1 MDARQS
7 LQHNI
12 KRRTHKPMLEL
23 DEDMSSGSRCCF
35 GVIALLVQIL
45 LHGELALTLYWI
57 VQYRWDA
64 QGFPFAFRGQEP
76 GDVDKEWNLHPV
88 LMITGFIYCMGQAM
102 LVYRSCRCCR
112 RLWSKLLHTMFHFM
126 AIPCIVIGFIAAWD
140 YHALH
145 PDKAI
150 PHLYTIHSWM
160 GLATMGLFLLQFVSG
175 VFSFLLLLCCS
186 SATASCRSSMVPVHS
201 TLGTTTFLMAIAT
214 CIAGITETALFKLNE
229 TGLNNV
235 GKEVITELG
244 QFYMYNFSEEAIFL
258 NTMGAILISLGIL
271 VPCVLGCEGFRK
283 GLPREGEDDI

>member
-1 MDARQS
+1 
-7 LQHNI
+7 
-12 KRRTHKPMLEL
+12 MLEL

-112 RLWSKLLHTMFHFM
+112 RLWSKLLHTMFHLM

-145 PDKAI
+145 PEKAI

-201 TLGTTTFLMAIAT
+201 SLGTTTFLMAIAT

-229 TGLNNV
+229 TGLDNV

-244 QFYMYNFSEEAIFL
+244 QFYVYNFSEEAIFL